1 MLNFERI
8 ELLGFKSFADK
19 VKIDLLDG
27 ITAIVGPNG
36 CGKSN
41 VADAIRWVLGEQS
54 AKTLRGSSMQDVIFS
69 GTQSRKSLSYCEVSL
84 YFNNTEKLFP
94 SLEYNEVVMTRKLY
108 RSGESEYYL
117 NRQPCRMKDLI
128 DTLHECGVS
137 KEGYTIIG
145 QGKVSE
151 ILSSKPEDRRAI
163 FEEAVGIA
171 KTKRDRKET
180 ISKLNRTADNITRVS
195 DIITER
201 ERQLEPLRKQAEKT
215 RANRAL
221 SEQLK
226 FHEINTYLYKYEN
239 ANETKRKIN
248 DRINGLTEEIEARRL
263 ELNKTVE
270 DYNKHQDEIKN
281 ADDLLRAIGNE
292 ITDRS
297 VDLEKQSGEAK
308 VFAEKISFFRSENE
322 RLKQENE
329 RGEKKIDEN
338 QTALKNKKAYC
349 LSCNKEI
356 DLLTKKS
363 TEISQNIAKLSA
375 EITRGEDLAES
386 VQNQVIKSVESLA
399 DINKNLGA
407 LTSEKSV
414 ISTQQK
420 AIVEKVNALVDKYTV
435 LSVENEKNKQ
445 ELTSV
450 EEFIENTKLSIKD
463 REDSISS
470 TNKYLESVDNK
481 IYALKTKLTGEETSL
496 RLYQGLKNSFE
507 GYSHAVKKLMNA
519 SKVDGELKRRIKG
532 VVASIISTDKNYET
546 AIETAIGGALQNIVT
561 DNPSDAEYV
570 INYLKRTDGGR
581 VTILPVTSV
590 KPRFNA
596 QDTTSALKERGALG
610 LATEL
615 VKYDSYFEN
624 VVSHLLGNTLICDTL
639 ENATQIA
646 KKFRFSFRIVT
657 LDGDVLSQSGSMSGG
672 SKRKNDANLLGVDR
686 QVQELQDAILKDNKE
701 LSILQNNKTNLLNQ
715 VNEEVSKLNAENS
728 ALTDAKQKAITLRE
742 KITASDKVLV
752 DTQAEIE
759 KNKDDIA
766 VISNRLTEISMAY
779 TDIEAGNEKINKEK
793 ETASKE
799 QSEHREMFQELR
811 KKRDEVLKENT
822 EVQAKLSYL
831 RSEISSAES
840 EIERLNSEIKAIEN
854 TALSNA
860 QTTENNLKIIDN
872 LTRKAEQVSL
882 SAEDKKVLE
891 DLRRQQA
898 EFDKK
903 KEKLNE
909 LIAQDN
915 LKREVLQADIDKNT
929 EKRAN
934 EEVNFTKVDTELDFM
949 SQNLF
954 TEYQLT
960 YETCLPL
967 RDENYE
973 ISTSHQEIT
982 SLKRKIAALGSIN
995 PNAIEEYNELSE
1007 SYNEL
1012 VSQRDDLYK
1021 AQDDLQ
1027 KVIDD
1032 LTKEMTLT
1040 FNEGFK
1046 TIRSNF
1052 SKIFKELFGG
1062 GSADLIVEESTTGDP
1077 LDAGIEIVAEPPGKK
1092 LQKISLL
1099 SGGEMSLTAIA
1110 ILFAILRLRP
1120 MPFCVLD
1127 EIEAALD
1134 DANVARFAKYLKNF
1148 SKETQFICI
1157 THKKVTMENADG
1169 LFGVTMPEKGVSS
1182 IVSVKLKDA
1191 IDMEGIKN

>member
-54 AKTLRGSSMQDVIFS
+54 AKTLRGSSMQDVIFN

-84 YFNNTEKLFP
+84 YFNNTDKLFP

-128 DTLHECGVS
+128 DALHECGVS

-180 ISKLNRTADNITRVS
+180 MSKLSRTNDNITRVS

-239 ANETKRKIN
+239 ASETKRKIN
-248 DRINGLTEEIEARRL
+248 DRIVGLTEEIEARKK
-263 ELNKTVE
+263 ELNETVLL
-270 DYNKHQDEIKN
+270 YNKHQEEIKS
-281 ADDLLRAIGNE
+281 ADDFLRALGNE

-308 VFAEKISFFRSENE
+308 VFAEKASFFRSENE
-322 RLKQENE
+322 RLDNENKL
-329 RGEKKIDEN
+329 GEAKIEEN
-338 QTALKNKKAYC
+338 KTALTDKKNYSA
-349 LSCNKEI
+349 SCNKEI
-356 DLLTKKS
+356 DDLTKKS
-363 TEISQNIAKLSA
+363 AEISKKIASLTA
-375 EITRGEDLAES
+375 EISKGEDLAES

-407 LTSEKSV
+407 LSSEQTV

-420 AIVEKVNALVDKYTV
+420 AIVEKVNSLVDKYTV
-435 LSVENEKNKQ
+435 LSVENEQNKA
-445 ELTSV
+445 EVKTL
-450 EEFIENTKLSIKD
+450 EEFIETTKASVKD
-463 REDSISS
+463 REESISS

-496 RLYQGLKNSFE
+496 KLYQGLKNSFE
-507 GYSHAVKKLMNA
+507 GYSHSVKSLMNA
-519 SKVDGELKRRIKG
+519 SKSNAELAKKIKG
-532 VVASIISTDKNYET
+532 VVASIISTDKKYET
-546 AIETAIGGALQNIVT
+546 AIETAIGGALQNVVT
-561 DNPSDAEYV
+561 DNPSDAEFV

-590 KPRFNA
+590 KPRFNGSEIL
-596 QDTTSALKERGALG
+596 SASKERGSLG
-610 LATEL
+610 FANEL
-615 VKYDSYFEN
+615 VKYDGYFEN
-624 VVSHLLGNTLICDTL
+624 VIMHLLGNTLICDTL
-639 ENATQIA
+639 QEATQIA
-646 KKFRFSFRIVT
+646 KKYKFAFKIVT
-657 LDGDVLSQSGSMSGG
+657 LDGDVLSQSGSMTGG
-672 SKRKNDANLLGVDR
+672 SRRKNDANLLGVDR
-686 QVQELQDAILKDNKE
+686 QLEELQQAIDKDNKDIA
-701 LSILQNNKTNLLNQ
+701 ILTANKNNLLSQ
-715 VNEEVSKLNAENS
+715 VNEDVELLNKENF
-728 ALTDAKQKAITLRE
+728 ALNEAKQKVLSLRE
-742 KITASDKVLV
+742 KINSSESILAE
-752 DTQAEIE
+752 TQKEIE

-766 VISNRLTEISMAY
+766 VISNRLSEISMAY
-779 TDIEAGNEKINKEK
+779 SDIEAGNEKINKEK
-793 ETASKE
+793 ENASRE
-799 QSEHREMFQELR
+799 QSEHRELFQELR
-811 KKRDEVLKENT
+811 KQRDEVLRENT

-831 RSEISSAES
+831 RSEISSAS
-840 EIERLNSEIKAIEN
+840 AEIERLTAEIETVKEN
-854 TALSNA
+854 IAKNE
-860 QTTENNLKIIDN
+860 QTRENNLKIIEN
-872 LTRKAEQVSL
+872 LTRKAEQVAL
-882 SAEDKKVLE
+882 SAEDKQVLE

-934 EEVNFTKVDTELDFM
+934 EDVNYAKVDSELEFM
-949 SQNLF
+949 SQNIF

-960 YETCLPL
+960 YETCKPL

-973 ISTSHQEIT
+973 IATSHQEIST
-982 SLKRKIAALGSIN
+982 LKRKIAALGSIN

-1040 FNEGFK
+1040 FNDGFK

-1052 SKIFKELFGG
+1052 TKIFKELFGG
-1062 GSADLIVEESTTGDP
+1062 GTADLIVEESTTGDP

-1191 IDMEGIKN
+1191 IDMEGIKR

>member
-1 MLNFERI
+1 MFAERI
-8 ELLGFKSFADK
+8 
-19 VKIDLLDG
+19 
-27 ITAIVGPNG
+27 
-36 CGKSN
+36 
-41 VADAIRWVLGEQS
+41 
-54 AKTLRGSSMQDVIFS
+54 
-69 GTQSRKSLSYCEVSL
+69 SY
-84 YFNNTEKLFP
+84 
-94 SLEYNEVVMTRKLY
+94 
-108 RSGESEYYL
+108 
-117 NRQPCRMKDLI
+117 
-128 DTLHECGVS
+128 
-137 KEGYTIIG
+137 
-145 QGKVSE
+145 
-151 ILSSKPEDRRAI
+151 
-163 FEEAVGIA
+163 
-171 KTKRDRKET
+171 
-180 ISKLNRTADNITRVS
+180 
-195 DIITER
+195 
-201 ERQLEPLRKQAEKT
+201 
-215 RANRAL
+215 
-221 SEQLK
+221 
-226 FHEINTYLYKYEN
+226 
-239 ANETKRKIN
+239 
-248 DRINGLTEEIEARRL
+248 
-263 ELNKTVE
+263 
-270 DYNKHQDEIKN
+270 
-281 ADDLLRAIGNE
+281 
-292 ITDRS
+292 
-297 VDLEKQSGEAK
+297 
-308 VFAEKISFFRSENE
+308 FRSENE
-322 RLKQENE
+322 RIKEENE
-329 RGEKKIDEN
+329 RGEKKIAEN
-338 QTALKNKKAYC
+338 QSLLKSKKDYS
-349 LSCNKEI
+349 LSCNKQI
-356 DLLTKKS
+356 DELSKKS
-363 TEISQNIAKLSA
+363 AEISKDIAKLSA
-375 EITRGEDLAES
+375 EITKGEDLAES

-414 ISTQQK
+414 ITTQQK
-420 AIVEKVNALVDKYTV
+420 AIVEKVNSLVDKYTV
-435 LSVENEKNKQ
+435 LSVENENNKTELKN
-445 ELTSV
+445 T
-450 EEFIENTKLSIKD
+450 EEFIETTKSSIKD
-463 REDSISS
+463 REESISS
-470 TNKYLESVDNK
+470 TNAYLSNVDNK

-496 RLYQGLKNSFE
+496 RLYSGLKDSFE

-519 SKVDGELKRRIKG
+519 SRTDGELNKRIKG
-532 VVASIISTDKNYET
+532 VVASIISTEKAYET

-561 DNPSDAEYV
+561 DNPTDAEYV

-590 KPRFNA
+590 KPRLNA
-596 QDTTSALKERGALG
+596 QDTTLALKDKGALG

-615 VKYDSYFEN
+615 VKYDSYFESI
-624 VVSHLLGNTLICDTL
+624 VSHLLGNTLICDTL
-639 ENATQIA
+639 ENATVIA
-646 KKFRFSFRIVT
+646 RKNKFSFRIVT

-686 QVQELQDAILKDNKE
+686 QVQELQEAINKDNKE
-701 LSILQNNKTNLLNQ
+701 LVILQNNKTNLLSQ
-715 VNEEVSKLNAENS
+715 VNAEVELLNKENS
-728 ALTDAKQKAITLRE
+728 ALLEAKQKAVTLRE
-742 KITASDKVLV
+742 KISSADKVLAE
-752 DTQAEIE
+752 TQVEIE

-766 VISNRLTEISMAY
+766 VISNRLSEISMAY

-822 EVQAKLSYL
+822 EVQAKLSAL
-831 RSEISSAES
+831 RSEISATES
-840 EIERLNSEIKAIEN
+840 EIERLTAEISAIED
-854 TALSNA
+854 TFSKNA
-860 QTTENNLKIIDN
+860 QTTESNLKIIDG
-872 LTRKAEQVSL
+872 LTKKAEQVAL

-915 LKREVLQADIDKNT
+915 LKRDVLQADIDKNT

-934 EEVNFTKVDTELDFM
+934 EEVNYTKVDTELDFM

-960 YETCLPL
+960 YETCVPL
-967 RDENYE
+967 RDDNYD

-995 PNAIEEYNELSE
+995 PNAIEEYNELNE

-1182 IVSVKLKDA
+1182 IVSVKLSDA

>member
-239 ANETKRKIN
+239 ASETKRKIT

-322 RLKQENE
+322 RLKQETE
-329 RGEKKIDEN
+329 RGDKKISEN
-338 QTALKNKKAYC
+338 QTALKNKKDYC

-450 EEFIENTKLSIKD
+450 EEFIENTKQSIKD

-507 GYSHAVKKLMNA
+507 GYSHAVKKLMTA
-519 SKVDGELKRRIKG
+519 TKSDSELGRRIKG
-532 VVASIISTDKNYET
+532 VVASIISTDKTYET

-610 LATEL
+610 LATKL
-615 VKYDSYFEN
+615 VKYDNYFEN

-646 KKFRFSFRIVT
+646 KKFRFSFKIVT

-686 QVQELQDAILKDNKE
+686 QVQELEDAILKDNKE
-701 LSILQNNKTNLLNQ
+701 LSILQNNKTNLLSQ

-742 KITASDKVLV
+742 KITATDKVLV

-779 TDIEAGNEKINKEK
+779 TDIEAGNEKINREK

-822 EVQAKLSYL
+822 DVQAKLSYL

-840 EIERLNSEIKAIEN
+840 EIERLNGEIKAIEN

-860 QTTENNLKIIDN
+860 QTTENNLKIIEN
-872 LTRKAEQVSL
+872 LTRKAEQVAL
-882 SAEDKKVLE
+882 SSEDKKVLE

-967 RDENYE
+967 RAENYE

>member
-54 AKTLRGSSMQDVIFS
+54 AKTLRGSSMQDVIFN

-84 YFNNTEKLFP
+84 YFNNSEKLFP

-180 ISKLNRTADNITRVS
+180 MSKLSRTNDNITRVS

-239 ANETKRKIN
+239 ANETKRKIT
-248 DRINGLTEEIEARRL
+248 DRINGLTEEIEARRI

-270 DYNKHQDEIKN
+270 DYNKHQEEIKN
-281 ADDLLRAIGNE
+281 ADDFLRALGNE

-308 VFAEKISFFRSENE
+308 VYAEKISYFRSENE
-322 RLKQENE
+322 RLSQENE
-329 RGEKKIDEN
+329 RGSKKIEEN
-338 QTALKNKKAYC
+338 NQALKSKKDYTV
-349 LSCNKEI
+349 SCNKEI
-356 DLLTKKS
+356 DALTKKS
-363 TEISQNIAKLSA
+363 AEISKKITELTA
-375 EITRGEDLAES
+375 EISRGEDLAES

-414 ISTQQK
+414 ITTQQK
-420 AIVEKVNALVDKYTV
+420 AIVERVNSLVDKYTV
-435 LSVENEKNKQ
+435 LSVENENNKT
-445 ELTSV
+445 EVKSV
-450 EEFIENTKLSIKD
+450 EEFIDRTKSSIKD
-463 REDSISS
+463 REENISS
-470 TNKYLESVDNK
+470 TNKFIESVDNK

-496 RLYQGLKNSFE
+496 RLYSGLKNSFE
-507 GYSHAVKKLMNA
+507 GYSYSVKKLMNA
-519 SKVDGELKRRIKG
+519 RSSDAELNKRIKG
-532 VVASIISTDKNYET
+532 VVASIVSTERQYET
-546 AIETAIGGALQNIVT
+546 AIETSIGGALQNVVT
-561 DNPSDAEYV
+561 DNPTDAEYV

-596 QDTTSALKERGALG
+596 QDTVSALKERGALG
-610 LATEL
+610 LATNL
-615 VKYDSYFEN
+615 VKYDKYYEN
-624 VVSHLLGNTLICDTL
+624 VISHLLGNTLICDTL

-657 LDGDVLSQSGSMSGG
+657 LDGDVLSQTGSMSGG
-672 SKRKNDANLLGVDR
+672 SKRKNDGNLLGVDR
-686 QVQELQDAILKDNKE
+686 QVKELEEAIAKDNKE
-701 LSILQNNKTNLLNQ
+701 LAVLTKNKQNLLTQ
-715 VNEEVSKLNAENS
+715 VNEEVTLLNAENLS
-728 ALTDAKQKAITLRE
+728 LVDAKQKFLTLNE
-742 KITASDKVLV
+742 KITSTTKILE

-766 VISNRLTEISMAY
+766 VISNRLNEISMAY

-793 ETASKE
+793 ETASNK
-799 QSEHREMFQELR
+799 QLEHRELFQELR
-811 KKRDEVLKENT
+811 KQRDDVLKENT
-822 EVQAKLSYL
+822 EVQAKLSTL
-831 RSEISSAES
+831 RSEISSAQN
-840 EIERLNSEIKAIEN
+840 EIERLSGEILDVEETFKK
-854 TALSNA
+854 NA
-860 QTTENNLKIIDN
+860 QITENNLKIIDN

-934 EEVNFTKVDTELDFM
+934 EEINFTKVDTELDFM

-960 YETCLPL
+960 YETCKPL
-967 RDENYE
+967 RDENYD
-973 ISTSHQEIT
+973 ISTSSQEIS
-982 SLKRKIAALGSIN
+982 SLKRKISALGSIN
-995 PNAIEEYNELSE
+995 PNAIKEYNELSE

-1052 SKIFKELFGG
+1052 TKIFKELFGG
-1062 GSADLIVEESTTGDP
+1062 GTADLIVEESTTGDP

-1191 IDMEGIKN
+1191 IDMEGVRG

>member
-69 GTQSRKSLSYCEVSL
+69 GTQTRKSLSYCEVSL
-84 YFNNTEKLFP
+84 YFNNSEKIFP
-94 SLEYNEVVMTRKLY
+94 SLEYNEVVMTRKLF
-108 RSGESEYYL
+108 RNGDSEYYL

-180 ISKLNRTADNITRVS
+180 MSKLQRTSDNITRVS

-201 ERQLEPLRKQAEKT
+201 ESQLEPRRKQAEKT
-215 RANRAL
+215 RAYRAL
-221 SEQLK
+221 SDQLK

-239 ANETKRKIN
+239 ANETKKKIN
-248 DRINGLTEEIEARRL
+248 DRIKGLTEEIEARRVELL
-263 ELNKTVE
+263 ETIQS
-270 DYNKHQDEIKN
+270 YNSHQEEIKN
-281 ADDLLRAIGNE
+281 ADDYLRAIANE

-308 VFAEKISFFRSENE
+308 VYAEKVSFFRSENE
-322 RLKQENE
+322 RLMQEDDRNNQKIQENQKNL
-329 RGEKKIDEN
+329 GYKKQHCVD
-338 QTALKNKKAYC
+338 
-349 LSCNKEI
+349 CNKEI

-363 TEISQNIAKLSA
+363 AEISKTIAKLSS
-375 EITRGEDLAES
+375 EISKGEDLAES

-407 LTSEKSV
+407 LSSEQNVITS
-414 ISTQQK
+414 QQK
-420 AIVEKVNALVDKYTV
+420 QVVEKVNVLVDKYTA
-435 LSVENEKNKQ
+435 LSVENEQNKQ
-445 ELTSV
+445 VLTQT
-450 EEFIENTKLSIKD
+450 EEYIEKSKLSIKE
-463 REDSISS
+463 REEEVSSI
-470 TNKYLESVDNK
+470 NKYIENVDAK
-481 IYALKTKLTGEETSL
+481 LYSLKNKLTGEETSL
-496 RLYQGLKNSFE
+496 KLYQGLKDSFD
-507 GYSHAVKKLMNA
+507 GYSGAVKKLMND
-519 SKVDGELKRRIKG
+519 SKSNVELQKKIKG
-532 VVASIISTDKNYET
+532 VVASIISTSKDYEL
-546 AIETAIGGALQNIVT
+546 AIETALSGALQNVVT
-561 DNPSDAEYV
+561 DNPNDAEYV

-590 KPRFNA
+590 KPRFNGSEIS
-596 QDTTSALKERGALG
+596 SALNERGSLG
-610 LATEL
+610 FATTL

-624 VVSHLLGNTLICDTL
+624 VVSHLLGNTLICDNL
-639 ENATQIA
+639 SNATAIA
-646 KKFRFSFRIVT
+646 KKFRFAFKIVT
-657 LDGDVLSQSGSMSGG
+657 LEGDVLSQSGSMSGG
-672 SKRKNDANLLGVDR
+672 SKRKNDSNLLGVDR
-686 QVQELQDAILKDNKE
+686 KVQELLELIEKDTKE
-701 LSILQNNKTNLLNQ
+701 LTLLQNNKQNLLNQ
-715 VNEEVSKLNAENS
+715 VNGEVEILNKDNT
-728 ALTDAKQKAITLRE
+728 ALSEAKQKAVYLRE
-742 KITASDKVLV
+742 KIASTETILA

-759 KNKDDIA
+759 KNKDTIA
-766 VISNRLTEISMAY
+766 LISTRLSEISIAY

-793 ETASKE
+793 ENASKE
-799 QSEHREMFQELR
+799 QLEHREMFQELR
-811 KKRDEVLKENT
+811 KKRDEVLAENT
-822 EVQAKLSYL
+822 EVQSKLSYL
-831 RSEISSAES
+831 RSEIVSAEG
-840 EIERLNSEIKAIEN
+840 EIERLTEEITQFENAIKH
-854 TALSNA
+854 NA
-860 QTTENNLKIIDN
+860 ETYNNNLTIIEN

-882 SAEDKKVLE
+882 SAEDKKKLE
-891 DLRRQQA
+891 DLRNQQA

-929 EKRAN
+929 ERKAN
-934 EEVNFTKVDTELDFM
+934 EEVNYTKVDTELEFM
-949 SQNLF
+949 SENIF

-960 YETCLPL
+960 YETCIPM

-973 ISTSHQEIT
+973 IATSTQEIN
-982 SLKRKIAALGSIN
+982 SLKRKISALGSIN
-995 PNAIEEYNELSE
+995 PSAIEEFEELNA
-1007 SYNEL
+1007 SYTEL

-1062 GSADLIVEESTTGDP
+1062 GSADLIIEESTTDDP

-1182 IVSVKLKDA
+1182 IVSVKLSDA
-1191 IDMEGIKN
+1191 IDMEGVKN

>member
-69 GTQSRKSLSYCEVSL
+69 GTQARKSLSYCEVSL

-108 RSGESEYYL
+108 RNGDSEYFL

-128 DTLHECGVS
+128 DALHECGVS

-180 ISKLNRTADNITRVS
+180 MNKLSRTSDNIIRVS

-239 ANETKRKIN
+239 ASETKRKIQ
-248 DRINGLTEEIEARRL
+248 DRINGLNEEIEARRV
-263 ELNKTVE
+263 ELNETVLS
-270 DYNKHQDEIKN
+270 YNKHQEEIKS
-281 ADDLLRAIGNE
+281 ADDLLRAIANE

-297 VDLEKQSGEAK
+297 VDIEKQTGEAK

-322 RLKQENE
+322 RLKQSDELGEEKIKANNE
-329 RGEKKIDEN
+329 
-338 QTALKNKKAYC
+338 ALELKREYNVK
-349 LSCNKEI
+349 CNKEI
-356 DLLTKKS
+356 EVLTKKS
-363 TEISQNIAKLSA
+363 AEISKKITAISA
-375 EITRGEDLAES
+375 EISRGEDLAES
-386 VQNQVIKSVESLA
+386 AQNQVIKSVESLA

-407 LTSEKSV
+407 LSSEQSV
-414 ISTQQK
+414 ITSQQK

-435 LSVENEKNKQ
+435 LSVENEQNKENLKNQ
-445 ELTSV
+445 EEL
-450 EEFIENTKLSIKD
+450 IERTKLSIND
-463 REDSISS
+463 REESISS
-470 TNKYLESVDNK
+470 SNKYIENVDNK
-481 IYALKTKLTGEETSL
+481 IYSLKTKLTGEETSL

-507 GYSHAVKKLMNA
+507 GYSHSIKNLMQAVKSN
-519 SKVDGELKRRIKG
+519 SELAKRVKG
-532 VVASIISTDKNYET
+532 VVASLISTDKKYEM
-546 AIETAIGGALQNIVT
+546 AIETAIGGALQNVVT
-561 DNPSDAEYV
+561 DNPNDAEYV
-570 INYLKRTDGGR
+570 INYLKRTDAGR

-590 KPRFNA
+590 KPRFNGSEIA
-596 QDTTSALKERGALG
+596 QGCKEKGAIG
-610 LATEL
+610 FASDL
-615 VKYDSYFEN
+615 VKYDTYYEN
-624 VVSHLLGNTLICDTL
+624 IISHLLGNTLIC
-639 ENATQIA
+639 ENLQDATVIA
-646 KKFRFSFRIVT
+646 KKYRFAFKIVT

-686 QVQELQDAILKDNKE
+686 QLEELQQAIKKDLKEIE
-701 LSILQNNKTNLLNQ
+701 LLQNNKANLLKQ
-715 VNEEVSKLNAENS
+715 VNEEVDLLNKDNAI
-728 ALTDAKQKAITLRE
+728 LQDAKQKALSLRE
-742 KITASDKVLV
+742 KINATKIVLV
-752 DTQAEIE
+752 DLQEEID

-766 VISNRLTEISMAY
+766 VISNRLSEISVAY
-779 TDIEAGNEKINKEK
+779 TDIEAGNEKISKEK
-793 ETASKE
+793 EQGVKE
-799 QSEHREMFQELR
+799 QTEQRELFQELR
-811 KKRDEVLKENT
+811 KKHNDMLAENT
-822 EVQAKLSYL
+822 EVQSRLSQLYA
-831 RSEISSAES
+831 EISASES
-840 EIERLNSEIKAIEN
+840 EIERISQEIVEIEETIKKN
-854 TALSNA
+854 ALTS
-860 QTTENNLKIIDN
+860 QNNLKIIDN
-872 LTRKAEQVSL
+872 LTRQAEQVAL
-882 SAEDKKVLE
+882 STEDKKVLE
-891 DLRRQQA
+891 DLRRQQS

-929 EKRAN
+929 EKKAN
-934 EEVNFTKVDTELDFM
+934 EEVNYTKVDTELDFM

-960 YETCLPL
+960 YETCKPL
-967 RDENYE
+967 RAENYE
-973 ISTSHQEIT
+973 IATSSQEIS

-1040 FNEGFK
+1040 FNDGFK
-1046 TIRSNF
+1046 TIRTNF
-1052 SKIFKELFGG
+1052 TKIFKELFGG
-1062 GSADLIVEESTTGDP
+1062 GTADLIVEESTTGDP

-1182 IVSVKLKDA
+1182 IVSVKLSDA

>member
-338 QTALKNKKAYC
+338 QMALKNKKAYC

-799 QSEHREMFQELR
+799 QSVHREMFQELR

>member
-239 ANETKRKIN
+239 ASETKRKIN

-329 RGEKKIDEN
+329 RGAQKIDEN
-338 QTALKNKKAYC
+338 QTVLKNKKDYC

-445 ELTSV
+445 ELTAV

-496 RLYQGLKNSFE
+496 RLYQGLKDSFD

-519 SKVDGELKRRIKG
+519 TKLDSELKKRIKG

-561 DNPSDAEYV
+561 DSPSDGEYV

-610 LATEL
+610 LATKL
-615 VKYDSYFEN
+615 VKYDNYYEN
-624 VVSHLLGNTLICDTL
+624 VVSFLLGNTLICDTL

-646 KKFRFSFRIVT
+646 KKYRFSFKIVT
-657 LDGDVLSQSGSMSGG
+657 LDGDVLSQSGSMTGG
-672 SKRKNDANLLGVDR
+672 SKRKHDANLLGVDR
-686 QVQELQDAILKDNKE
+686 QVQELEDTIAKDNKE
-701 LSILQNNKTNLLNQ
+701 LSILQNNKTNLLSQ
-715 VNEEVSKLNAENS
+715 VNEEVSKLNAENL
-728 ALTDAKQKAITLRE
+728 ALNDAKQKAITLRE
-742 KITASDKVLV
+742 KITASDKILV

-831 RSEISSAES
+831 RSEISSTES

-872 LTRKAEQVSL
+872 LTRKAEQVAL
-882 SAEDKKVLE
+882 SSEDKKVLE